1 MVALYSLFIVEMAVI
16 LMNLMIGIAI
26 SNIQVNRGSG
36 GSVVG
41 RTVNK

>member
-26 SNIQVNRGSG
+26 SNIQVNRDSSS
-36 GSVVG
+36 SVVD
-41 RTVNK
+41 RKVNK